1 MKTNDG
7 CGMRDAGCGIESHSE
22 FRTPDPESEVRE
34 HCGLFGVFNHP
45 EAARLTYLGLY
56 ALQHRGEESAGIV
69 VSDGQALRGFKG
81 MGLVE
86 TVFTEEHLKELRGQA
101 AIGHTRYSTTGSSQ
115 LKNAQPLQVDYSRG
129 SLAIA
134 HNGNLI
140 NAWLLRDE
148 LEAHGSIFQTTVDS
162 EVILHLMA
170 RPTFRRFEDA
180 LVDSLLRIRGAF
192 SLVILRD
199 EELIGVRDPSGFRPL
214 CLGQL
219 KDAVILASETCAL
232 DLIGA
237 TLIRELE
244 PGEVVIINR
253 HGIRSLTP
261 FPPMRRA
268 FCIFEHVYF
277 ARPDSTIF
285 GESVH
290 LVRERLGRQLAR
302 EHPADADIVIAIPD
316 SGNSAALGF
325 AHESGI
331 PLEIGMARNHY
342 AGRTFIQP
350 HQESRD
356 FRVKVKFNPV
366 REVLQGKRVVVVDDS
381 IVRGTTCRARLQS
394 IREVGATQI
403 HMRVSCPPIKHPC
416 FYGIDFPT
424 RGELIACTHTMEEIR
439 KFLGVDS
446 LGYLSLEGMLSAVRG
461 PKEHYC
467 TACYSGQYPIP
478 FGGEADKYILE
489 RKTTGEL
496 KP

>member
-1 MKTNDG
+1 MSD
-7 CGMRDAGCGIESHSE
+7 
-22 FRTPDPESEVRE
+22 EVKE
-34 HCGLFGVFNHP
+34 YCGLFGIFNHP
-45 EAARLTYLGLY
+45 DAARLTHLGLY
-56 ALQHRGEESAGIV
+56 ALQHRGEESAGMV
-69 VSDGQALRGFKG
+69 VSDGKVLRGFRG

-86 TVFTEEHLKELRGQA
+86 DVFREERLADLKGA
-101 AIGHTRYSTTGSSQ
+101 SAIGHTRYSTTGSSH

-170 RPTFRRFEDA
+170 RPTFRQFEDA
-180 LVDSLLRIRGAF
+180 LVDSLQRISGAF
-192 SLVILRD
+192 SLVILRE
-199 EELIGVRDPSGFRPL
+199 EELIGVRDPNGFRPL
-214 CLGQL
+214 CLGRL
-219 KDAVILASETCAL
+219 GASTVLASETCAL

-237 TLIRELE
+237 EFVRELE
-244 PGEVVIINR
+244 PGEIVVVSKQ
-253 HGIRSLTP
+253 GIRSLKPFAPATP
-261 FPPMRRA
+261 SH
-268 FCIFEHVYF
+268 CIFEHVYF
-277 ARPDSTIF
+277 ARPDSVIF

-302 EHPADADIVIAIPD
+302 EHPASADLVMAIPD
-316 SGNSAALGF
+316 SGNSAAIGY
-325 AHESGI
+325 AHESGL

-350 HQESRD
+350 FQSVRD

-366 REVLQGKRVVVVDDS
+366 RAVLKGKRVVVVDDS
-381 IVRGTTCRARLQS
+381 IVRGTTCKARLKS
-394 IREVGATQI
+394 IRDAGATEI

-424 RGELIACTHTMEEIR
+424 HGELIACTHSLEEIR
-439 KFLGVDS
+439 KFLEVDT
-446 LGYLSLEGMLSAVRG
+446 LGYLSLEGMLGAVKG
-461 PKEHYC
+461 PQAHYC
-467 TACYSGQYPIP
+467 TACYSGRYPIP

-496 KP
+496 KT